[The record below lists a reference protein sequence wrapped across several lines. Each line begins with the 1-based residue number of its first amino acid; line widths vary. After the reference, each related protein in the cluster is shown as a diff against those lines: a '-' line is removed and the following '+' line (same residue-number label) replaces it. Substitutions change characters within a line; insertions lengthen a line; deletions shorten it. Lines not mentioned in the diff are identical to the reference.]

1 MSPLPLQNLLI
12 ANVRDLLSRGVWVL
26 NFLTCARAI
35 YIMRIRVAYL
45 KNLSLMLINILIFDN
60 TIFRSFKVQ
69 NKIFK
74 HV

>member
-26 NFLTCARAI
+26 NFLTCA